1 MPRQSGDAELAAE
14 QLAAAAAAGPGGAGP
29 GPLDPA
35 GVAAGAGGDAGVH
48 GLLGSGVA
56 GFALVEAYGAAKTT
70 ACKYCSAPLLP
81 PGVACAE
88 SPAPESGGAGLT
100 ARAIVNLDL
109 CSTCE
114 AVGAA
119 IATGAAD
126 AAERERFTEPCA
138 FALARSL
145 FCDAQRE
152 CGQSDPGAAVLVG
165 RLRRALQQQASP
177 VKMRR

>member
-48 GLLGSGVA
+48 GLLGSRVA

-81 PGVACAE
+81 PGVAE
-88 SPAPESGGAGLT
+88 SPAPEGGGAGQTVRSDECGAGHT
-100 ARAIVNLDL
+100 AR
-109 CSTCE
+109 
-114 AVGAA
+114 
-119 IATGAAD
+119 
-126 AAERERFTEPCA
+126 
-138 FALARSL
+138 
-145 FCDAQRE
+145 
-152 CGQSDPGAAVLVG
+152 PGA
-165 RLRRALQQQASP
+165 
-177 VKMRR
+177 